1 MAKVLD
7 IQEITLPSTLSGSD
21 SGTKSGY
28 FYNGYYYI
36 NTSQHIY
43 KYDHINNVL
52 TILYNKTTSTNYNCW
67 GINDNIYMYYSYLS
81 GSSTSMGFYYTLYVY
96 NITNNTYTKLKDM
109 NFTVQNIPK
118 NAMLNTSGSCIF
130 PLDNKHIV
138 LATSMYRY
146 NQNGTSFS
154 N

>member
-7 IQEITLPSTLSGSD
+7 IQEITLPSTLSDSD
-21 SGTKSGY
+21 MTSGY

-67 GINDNIYMYYSYLS
+67 GINDNIYIYS
-81 GSSTSMGFYYTLYVY
+81 T
-96 NITNNTYTKLKDM
+96 
-109 NFTVQNIPK
+109 
-118 NAMLNTSGSCIF
+118 
-130 PLDNKHIV
+130 
-138 LATSMYRY
+138 
-146 NQNGTSFS
+146 
-154 N
+154 

>member
-7 IQEITLPSTLSGSD
+7 IQEITLPSTLSD
-21 SGTKSGY
+21 SGPKSGY

-52 TILYNKTTSTNYNCW
+52 TILYNKTSSTTNNCW
-67 GINDNIYMYYSYLS
+67 GINDNIYMCNIDLS
-81 GSSTSMGFYYTLYVY
+81 LYATFISFTYILYVY

-109 NFTVQNIPK
+109 DVEVKNVPERTNI
-118 NAMLNTSGSCIF
+118 NIYGCIF
-130 PLDNKHIV
+130 SLDNKHIV
-138 LATSMYRY
+138 LATSMY
-146 NQNGTSFS
+146 
-154 N
+154 